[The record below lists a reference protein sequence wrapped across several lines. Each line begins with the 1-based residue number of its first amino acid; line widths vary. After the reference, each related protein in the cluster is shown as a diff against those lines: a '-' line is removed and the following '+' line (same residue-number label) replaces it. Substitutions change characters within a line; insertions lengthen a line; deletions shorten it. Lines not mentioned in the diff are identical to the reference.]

1 MKLKLG
7 MTVTVK
13 LDDEELRFL
22 IVRTNDSG
30 EERLSL
36 NTPLARLLGG
46 MAINDTLTW
55 RVRPTDDETM
65 RVKLVKVEEAT
76 E

>member
-13 LDDEELRFL
+13 LDGEELRFL

-30 EERLSL
+30 KERLSL
-36 NTPLARLLGG
+36 KTPLARLLGG
-46 MAINDTLTW
+46 MAVGDTLTW
-55 RVRPTDDETM
+55 RVRPTDDETL
-65 RVKLVKVEEAT
+65 RVELMKVEVAE
-76 E
+76 